1 MLYKLEEQ
9 IHTKVVLLWPVRTE
23 LLQFV
28 IDFLGNIMNI
38 YLYIYLK
45 EIKENK
51 TSVNSV
57 LKFSSIPN

>member
-9 IHTKVVLLWPVRTE
+9 IHTKVDTRTE